1 MRRIAALALAAL
13 ALLGAAAWY
22 LLGTRSGQDMALAAL
37 VPRLV
42 DRAPVAEYDGLRVFL
57 CGTASPLVAPGH
69 AQACVAVLAGED
81 LYLVDAGMGAAGT
94 FAFSGESLVPLRAVL
109 LTHFHS
115 DHITGLPDVN
125 LNSWVAGRR
134 QPLQVVGPLGV
145 GRVVAGFNEAFALD
159 YGYRVAHHG
168 AAMLPLELAVLEA
181 RTMAAGV
188 VLDQGGLVVTAFP
201 VDHAPVAPAF
211 GYRFDYRG
219 RSVVVSG
226 DTLVTD
232 SLRTAAQGAD
242 LLLHDALSLPIVRA
256 LEEGARAAGQLR
268 LAKIMADI
276 PSYHA
281 HAAQLGE
288 LAASAGVRQLALY
301 HFVPVPRNLLM
312 RQVFRRDLPANAML
326 AEDGLVVELPGGSS
340 AIDVHWP

>member
-13 ALLGAAAWY
+13 ALLGAATWY

-42 DRAPVAEYDGLRVFL
+42 DRAPVTEYDGLRVFL

-134 QPLQVVGPLGV
+134 QPLQVVGPIGV

-181 RTMAAGV
+181 RTVAAGI

-232 SLRTAAQGAD
+232 SMRTAARSAD

-301 HFVPVPRNLLM
+301 HFVPAPRNLLM

>member
-181 RTMAAGV
+181 RTVDAGV
-188 VLDQGGLVVTAFP
+188 VLDEDGLVVTAFP

-232 SLRTAAQGAD
+232 SMRTAARGAD

-301 HFVPVPRNLLM
+301 HFVPAPRNLLM

>member
-181 RTMAAGV
+181 RTVAAGV

-232 SLRTAAQGAD
+232 SLRSAAQGAD

-301 HFVPVPRNLLM
+301 HFVPAPRNLLM

>member
-13 ALLGAAAWY
+13 ALLGAATWY

-42 DRAPVAEYDGLRVFL
+42 DRAPVTEYDGLRVFL

-134 QPLQVVGPLGV
+134 QPLQVVGPIGV

-181 RTMAAGV
+181 RTVAAGV

-232 SLRTAAQGAD
+232 SMRTAARSAD

-281 HAAQLGE
+281 PAAQLGE

-301 HFVPVPRNLLM
+301 HFVPAPRNLLM

>member
-134 QPLQVVGPLGV
+134 QPLQVVGPIGV

-168 AAMLPLELAVLEA
+168 TAMLPLELAVLEA
-181 RTMAAGV
+181 RTVDAGV
-188 VLDQGGLVVTAFP
+188 VLDEDGLVVTAFP

-232 SLRTAAQGAD
+232 SMRTAARGAD

-276 PSYHA
+276 PNYHA

>member
-134 QPLQVVGPLGV
+134 QPLQVVGPIGV

-181 RTMAAGV
+181 RTVTAGV

-232 SLRTAAQGAD
+232 SMRTAARGAD

-301 HFVPVPRNLLM
+301 HFVPAPRNLLM

>member
-181 RTMAAGV
+181 RTVAADV

-301 HFVPVPRNLLM
+301 HFVPAPRNLLM